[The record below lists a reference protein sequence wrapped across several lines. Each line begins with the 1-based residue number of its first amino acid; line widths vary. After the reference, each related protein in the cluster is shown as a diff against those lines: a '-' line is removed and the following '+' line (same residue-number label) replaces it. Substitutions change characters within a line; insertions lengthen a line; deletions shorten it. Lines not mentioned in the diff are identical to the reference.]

1 MSEHE
6 ASGQEAGNEA
16 MTADFVQ
23 DEKAAALRDRL
34 GKRSI
39 VLVGMMGAGKSSVG
53 KRLARR
59 LALPFADADTEI
71 EQAAGMTIPEIFTHR
86 GEPAFRDGEKKVIA
100 RLLENGPMV
109 LATGGG
115 AFMNEETREAIAR
128 HGVSV
133 WLKADLD
140 LLLRRVRRR
149 DDRPLLRNEDPAGTL
164 ARLID
169 LRYPTYAQAA
179 ITVVSHDVPQDAM
192 VEVVVDALARHLAA
206 PPTGETP

>member
-1 MSEHE
+1 
-6 ASGQEAGNEA
+6 
-16 MTADFVQ
+16 MTVET
-23 DEKAAALRDRL
+23 DESKAVELRARL
-34 GKRSI
+34 GSRSI

-59 LALPFADADTEI
+59 LSLPFADADTEI
-71 EQAAGMTIPEIFTHR
+71 EQAAGMTIPEIFAHH

-100 RLLENGPMV
+100 RLLETGPMV

-115 AFMNEETREAIAR
+115 AFMNAETRTAIAR

-133 WLKADLD
+133 WLKAELD

-149 DDRPLLRNEDPAGTL
+149 DDRPLLKTEDPAGTL

-169 LRYPTYAQAA
+169 LRYPVYAEAA
-179 ITVVSHDVPQDAM
+179 VTVVSQDVPQDVM
-192 VEVVVDALARHLAA
+192 VEEVLDALLAHLAA
-206 PPTGETP
+206 PSTGEPT

>member
-1 MSEHE
+1 MSGHDV
-6 ASGQEAGNEA
+6 

-23 DEKAAALRDRL
+23 DDKTTALRERL
-34 GKRSI
+34 GSRSI

-59 LALPFADADTEI
+59 LNLPFADADIEI
-71 EQAAGMTIPEIFTHR
+71 EQAAGMTIPEIFAHH
-86 GEPAFRDGEKKVIA
+86 GEPAFRDGEKKVIS

-115 AFMNEETREAIAR
+115 AFMSDETQAAIAR
-128 HGVSV
+128 HGISV
-133 WLKADLD
+133 WLKAELD

-149 DDRPLLRNEDPAGTL
+149 DDRPLLKTDDPGTTL

-169 LRYPTYAQAA
+169 LRYPVYARATL
-179 ITVVSHDVPQDAM
+179 TVVSHDVPQDVM
-192 VEVVVDALARHLAA
+192 VEAVVDALAGHLGAE
-206 PPTGETP
+206 PTGETP